1 MRVETFKDRG
11 GIAVA
16 KLHDILKNQYKKFLR
31 DRTGTVGV
39 LWRNFV
45 RTVNE
50 DLWLEEKKRLR
61 LEQAAQFNEREIAK
75 RNSHIRAIFET
86 FPDIFFVTTE
96 AGEIVEASGAAL
108 GEMGR
113 PPSFWIGKT
122 LSEFPNSEIGR
133 RLQETLK
140 HVQDSQIPVPFE
152 FAFMLKG
159 GLAFYEARL
168 RSSGH
173 GQTVVLIRDI
183 TARKTALEALKS
195 SEERYAL
202 AARAAND
209 GLWDWNLPTNRI
221 YFSPR
226 WKGLLGYADGEI
238 ENHANAWWDRIHPD
252 DMELVKRTFTQL
264 GEPGKDTLQIEY
276 RIRHRDNSFRWVE
289 TRGLTVRDATG
300 AAYRIV
306 GSQTDISSRKEAEE
320 RLRHEGFHDK
330 VTGLAN
336 RSLFM
341 DRLTN
346 VLDRVKRQPG
356 YLVAVIYVDLD
367 RFRAVNERVG
377 HEAANRL
384 LEAVAA
390 RLRSFARV
398 GDTVARL
405 GDDEFA
411 ILLDGIPNDRA
422 AVIFADRMRDLI
434 TSPCDVG
441 PEEIIVTASL
451 GITLN
456 NPESSSAESLL
467 NEAESAMQRAKQ
479 AGKNCQ
485 ELFSREN
492 YSRLVSKLRIES
504 ELRHAAERGEL
515 ELYYQP
521 IFSIPDAK
529 LIRLEALIRWNHPQR
544 GMVSP
549 LEFIPIAEETG
560 LILNVGEWILHA
572 VCDQSRTWHNGGR
585 GPVGIAVNVSP
596 RQFQQQNML
605 AQFGAALAKV
615 AAYGFNLELEITE
628 GAAMYDVD
636 QSVKVLRS
644 LRDMGV
650 RISIDDFGVGYSSLS
665 CLRLFPL
672 NTLKIDRGFVQGVP
686 KVKDNTAITNAIIGI
701 AHSLG
706 LSVVAEGV
714 ETEEQLQFLK
724 DQGCEEAQGYLLG
737 RPMPAKDIAPLLP
750 KLT

>member
-1 MRVETFKDRG
+1 M
-11 GIAVA
+11 A
-16 KLHDILKNQYKKFLR
+16 KLHDLLKIQYKKILR
-31 DRTGTVGV
+31 DRTGSVGV

-50 DLWLEEKKRLR
+50 DLWLEEKKRKQ
-61 LEQAAQFNEREIAK
+61 LEETAQFNALEVAK

-86 FPDIFFVTTE
+86 FPDIFFVVTGT
-96 AGEIVEASGAAL
+96 GEIVEASGAAL
-108 GEMGR
+108 VDLGH
-113 PPSFWIGKT
+113 PPGHWVGKT
-122 LSEFPNSEIGR
+122 LTEFPNKEIGR
-133 RLQETLK
+133 RFKETLARA
-140 HVQDSQIPVPFE
+140 HDTRATVSLE
-152 FAFMLKG
+152 FAFMVKG
-159 GLAFYEARL
+159 GLTFYEARL
-168 RSSGH
+168 RPSDH
-173 GQTVVLIRDI
+173 NQTIVLARDI
-183 TARKTALEALKS
+183 TAQKSALEALKA

-226 WKGLLGYADGEI
+226 WKDLLGYADGEM
-238 ENHANAWWDRIHPD
+238 ENHPNAWWDRIHPD
-252 DMELVKRTFTQL
+252 DVELVKRAFTHL
-264 GEPGKDTLQIEY
+264 GDSGKDILEIEY

-306 GSQTDISSRKEAEE
+306 GSQTDITSRKAAEE

-377 HEAANRL
+377 HEPANRL

-422 AVIFADRMRDLI
+422 AVVFADRMRELI
-434 TSPCDVG
+434 ASPCDVG
-441 PEEIIVTASL
+441 PEDIIVTASL
-451 GITLN
+451 GISLN
-456 NPESSSAESLL
+456 SPDSSSAESLL

-504 ELRHAAERGEL
+504 ELRHAAEREEL
-515 ELYYQP
+515 ELFYQP
-521 IFSIPDAK
+521 IFSIPDA
-529 LIRLEALIRWNHPQR
+529 RLVRMEALIRWNHPQR

-549 LEFIPIAEETG
+549 LEFIPVAEETG
-560 LILNVGEWILHA
+560 LILNVGDWVLNT
-572 VCDQSRTWHNGGR
+572 VCEQARAWHDSGR

-596 RQFQQQNML
+596 RQFQQHNVL
-605 AQFGAALAKV
+605 AQFGAALAKIS
-615 AAYGFNLELEITE
+615 AYGFNLELEVTE

-636 QSVKVLRS
+636 QSVKVMRS
-644 LRDMGV
+644 LREMGV

-686 KVKDNTAITNAIIGI
+686 RVKDNTAITNAIIGI

-714 ETEEQLQFLK
+714 ETEEQMSFLK

-737 RPMPAKDIAPLLP
+737 RPMTAKDISAILP
-750 KLT
+750 KKI

>member
-1 MRVETFKDRG
+1 M
-11 GIAVA
+11 A
-16 KLHDILKNQYKKFLR
+16 KLHDLLKTQYKKFLR
-31 DRTGTVGV
+31 ERPGQVGV

-45 RTVNE
+45 RKVNA
-50 DLWLEEKKRLR
+50 DLWQVEKKRAQMEQQALQNT
-61 LEQAAQFNEREIAK
+61 LEISK
-75 RNSHIRAIFET
+75 RNAHIRAIFET
-86 FPDIFFVTTE
+86 FPDIFFVVTGQ
-96 AGEIVEASGAAL
+96 GEIIEASGAAL
-108 GEMGR
+108 ADMGH
-113 PPSFWIGKT
+113 PPGHWIGKSI
-122 LSEFPNSEIGR
+122 LEFPNTDIGR
-133 RLQETLK
+133 RFHETLRQA
-140 HVQDSQIPVPFE
+140 HETQNTVALE
-152 FAFMLKG
+152 FAFLLKS

-168 RSSGH
+168 RPCEQD
-173 GQTVVLIRDI
+173 QTIVLIRDM
-183 TARKTALEALKS
+183 TSRKTALEALKA

-221 YFSPR
+221 FFSSR
-226 WKGLLGYADGEI
+226 WKSLLGYAEDEL
-238 ENHANAWWDRIHPD
+238 ENHTNTWWDRIHPD
-252 DMELVKRTFTQL
+252 DMELVKRAFLHL
-264 GEPGKDTLQIEY
+264 GESEKETLEVEY

-289 TRGLTVRDATG
+289 TRGIAVRDPSG

-306 GSQTDISSRKEAEE
+306 GSQTDITPRKEAEE

-336 RSLFM
+336 RGLFM

-346 VLDRVKRQPG
+346 VLDRVKRQPS
-356 YLVAVIYVDLD
+356 YLISVIYIDLD
-367 RFRAVNERVG
+367 RFRAINERVG
-377 HEAANRL
+377 HEPANRL

-422 AVIFADRMRDLI
+422 AVVFADRMRELI
-434 TSPCDVG
+434 ASPCDVG
-441 PEEIIVTASL
+441 PEEVIVTASL

-456 NPESSSAESLL
+456 SPDSSSAESLL

-479 AGKNCQ
+479 SGKNCQ

-492 YSRLVSKLRIES
+492 YARLVSKLRIET

-521 IFSIPDAK
+521 IFSIPDAR
-529 LIRLEALIRWNHPQR
+529 IVRMEALIRWNHPQR

-560 LILNVGEWILHA
+560 LILNVGEWVINA
-572 VCDQSRTWHNGGR
+572 VCDQVRAWHDGGR
-585 GPVGIAVNVSP
+585 GPLGIAVNVSP
-596 RQFQQQNML
+596 RQFQQPNVL
-605 AQFGAALAKV
+605 AQFGAALARISG
-615 AAYGFNLELEITE
+615 YGFNLELEITE

-672 NTLKIDRGFVQGVP
+672 NTLKIDRGFVQGIP
-686 KVKDNTAITNAIIGI
+686 KVKDNTALTNAIIGI
-701 AHSLG
+701 AHHLG

-714 ETEEQLQFLK
+714 ETEEQLRYLK
-724 DQGCEEAQGYLLG
+724 EQGCEEAQGYLLG
-737 RPMPAKDIAPLLP
+737 RPMPAKDMAPLLP
-750 KLT
+750 KKA

>member
-1 MRVETFKDRG
+1 M
-11 GIAVA
+11 A
-16 KLHDILKNQYKKFLR
+16 KLHDLLKIQYKKILR
-31 DRTGTVGV
+31 DRTGSVGV

-50 DLWLEEKKRLR
+50 DLWQEEKKRKQ
-61 LEQAAQFNEREIAK
+61 LEETAQFNALEVAK

-86 FPDIFFVTTE
+86 FPDIFFVVTGT
-96 AGEIVEASGAAL
+96 GEIVEASGAAL
-108 GEMGR
+108 VDWGH
-113 PPSFWIGKT
+113 PPGHWVGKP
-122 LSEFPNSEIGR
+122 LMEFPNKEIGR
-133 RLQETLK
+133 RFKETLARA
-140 HVQDSQIPVPFE
+140 HDTRSTVSLE
-152 FAFMLKG
+152 FAFMVKG
-159 GLAFYEARL
+159 RLAFYEARL
-168 RSSGH
+168 RPSDH
-173 GQTVVLIRDI
+173 NQTVVLVRDI
-183 TARKTALEALKS
+183 TAQKSALEALKA

-209 GLWDWNLPTNRI
+209 GLWDWNLPSNRI

-226 WKGLLGYADGEI
+226 WKDLLGYADGEM
-238 ENHANAWWDRIHPD
+238 ENHPNAWWDRIHPD
-252 DMELVKRTFTQL
+252 DAEHVKRAFTHL
-264 GEPGKDTLQIEY
+264 GESGKDTLEIEY

-306 GSQTDISSRKEAEE
+306 GSQTDITSRKAAEE

-377 HEAANRL
+377 HEPANRL

-422 AVIFADRMRDLI
+422 AVVFADRMRELI
-434 TSPCDVG
+434 ASPCDVG

-451 GITLN
+451 GISLN
-456 NPESSSAESLL
+456 SPDSSSAESLL

-504 ELRHAAERGEL
+504 ELRHAAERDEL
-515 ELYYQP
+515 ELFYQP
-521 IFSIPDAK
+521 IFSIPDA
-529 LIRLEALIRWNHPQR
+529 RLVRMEALIRWNHPQR

-549 LEFIPIAEETG
+549 LEFIPVAEETG
-560 LILNVGEWILHA
+560 LILNVGDWVLNN
-572 VCDQSRTWHNGGR
+572 VCEQARAWHDSGR

-596 RQFQQQNML
+596 RQFQQHNVL
-605 AQFGAALAKV
+605 AQFGAALAKIS
-615 AAYGFNLELEITE
+615 AYGFNLELEVTE

-636 QSVKVLRS
+636 QSVKVMRS
-644 LRDMGV
+644 LREMGV

-686 KVKDNTAITNAIIGI
+686 RVKDNTAITNAIIGI

-714 ETEEQLQFLK
+714 ETEEQMSFLK

-737 RPMPAKDIAPLLP
+737 RPMPAKDIAQLLP
-750 KLT
+750 KKS